1 MQNCHNFRMAVLQYR
16 ILPQNLTGR
25 ALNDEDRLYYV
36 EVDEIRILSAQNFPE
51 RKIELY
57 NVQNHPPAP
66 CKSFG
71 GSIAAL
77 MVLIEL
83 FELDADEKRSHPAVA
98 RNTEHSDGTLLILE
112 FFRRAST
119 FEKPPVYL

>member
-1 MQNCHNFRMAVLQYR
+1 MAVLQYR
-16 ILPQNLTGR
+16 ILPQYLTGR

-83 FELDADEKRSHPAVA
+83 F
-98 RNTEHSDGTLLILE
+98 
-112 FFRRAST
+112 
-119 FEKPPVYL
+119 